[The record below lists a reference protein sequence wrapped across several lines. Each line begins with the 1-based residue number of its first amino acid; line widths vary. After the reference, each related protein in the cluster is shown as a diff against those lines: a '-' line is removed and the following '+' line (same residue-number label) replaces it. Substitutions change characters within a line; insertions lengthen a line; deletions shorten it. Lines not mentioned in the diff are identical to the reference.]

1 MRLSLKSLNTSD
13 AVFSCAKIISE
24 GQKERKEVNPDE
36 RRMPVSGLFCLDR
49 ADGLLVVGLVCPLAA
64 VKVMNEGSP
73 AMLCSRALCME

>member
-1 MRLSLKSLNTSD
+1 MTRMGSP
-13 AVFSCAKIISE
+13 FSARSMPAGRASVRPE
-24 GQKERKEVNPDE
+24 GEEVNHDE